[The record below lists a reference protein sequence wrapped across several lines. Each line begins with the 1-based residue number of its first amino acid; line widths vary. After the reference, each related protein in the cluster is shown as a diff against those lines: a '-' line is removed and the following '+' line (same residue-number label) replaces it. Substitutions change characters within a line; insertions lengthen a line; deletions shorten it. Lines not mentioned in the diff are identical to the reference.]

1 MHIDIPAEYVAIA
14 VVAFVLTVA
23 IFFAIL
29 WHQQG
34 PL

>member
-1 MHIDIPAEYVAIA
+1 MHIDIPGTYVAVA
-14 VVAFVLTVA
+14 VVAFAFTAA
-23 IFFAIL
+23 IFFVIL